1 MGEQQQQPDK
11 SEASPVQVGS
21 VRDRIQR
28 NLNRFK
34 DRRWVD
40 AAFWG
45 ATAGTV
51 LTIAAVI
58 WTWTALQISPTE
70 ESKKRFEAS
79 LSIVTTAATIVTGVF
94 LVLSY
99 TATQEKNK
107 IDTDFTEKRL
117 TMERFTKAV
126 EMLGNEDNIHV
137 RLGGIYALESIAN
150 DSDPKE
156 PDEIYRQIFEVL
168 TAFVREN
175 RPYPPKK
182 EKQEGSS
189 ELVQPVEEIEEAIVA
204 KDKPQPTPPLPTDI
218 QAVLTVIK
226 RRKHKNT
233 DWEHFRFD
241 LRKSN
246 LSMAFLKYANLQ
258 RVDFRYANL
267 QKANLTGANL
277 QRADL
282 EGANLQRA
290 NFRGANLQ
298 EIELMGANLQEAEL
312 EDANFQR
319 AVFWDP
325 YIEEFDLPQAKEE
338 AKAMLTSARDW
349 QNAKYDPNIREWL
362 GLPPEPSNSDQP
374 DIETD

>member
-1 MGEQQQQPDK
+1 M
-11 SEASPVQVGS
+11 
-21 VRDRIQR
+21 
-28 NLNRFK
+28 
-34 DRRWVD
+34 
-40 AAFWG
+40 
-45 ATAGTV
+45 
-51 LTIAAVI
+51 LTIAAVV

-94 LVLSY
+94 LVLNY

-107 IDTDFTEKRL
+107 IDTDFAEKRL

-126 EMLGNEDNIHV
+126 EMLGNKDSIHV
-137 RLGGIYALESIAN
+137 RLGGIYSLESIAN

-156 PDEIYRQIFEVL
+156 PDEIYRQVFEVL

-175 RPYPPKK
+175 SPYPPKDK
-182 EKQEGSS
+182 KQEGSS
-189 ELVQPVEEIEEAIVA
+189 EPAQPAEKIEEAVVA
-204 KDKPQPTPPLPTDI
+204 EDKPQPILPLPTDI

-241 LRKSN
+241 LRKSD
-246 LSMAFLKYANLQ
+246 LRAALLRYAHLQ
-258 RVDFRYANL
+258 RIDFRYANL
-267 QKANLTGANL
+267 QGIELVSANL

-298 EIELMGANLQEAEL
+298 GAELMGANLQEANL
-312 EDANFQR
+312 LDANFQR
-319 AVFWDP
+319 AMLWNP

-338 AKAMLTSARDW
+338 AKAMLTSALHW
-349 QNAKYDPNIREWL
+349 QTAKYDPEIRELL
-362 GLPPEPSNSDQP
+362 GLPPEPSNSD
-374 DIETD
+374 

>member
-11 SEASPVQVGS
+11 PEASPVQAGS

-28 NLNRFK
+28 NLDRFR

-94 LVLSY
+94 LVLNY

-117 TMERFTKAV
+117 TTERFTKAV

-175 RPYPPKK
+175 RPYPPKE

-189 ELVQPVEEIEEAIVA
+189 EPVQPAEEIEEAIVA
-204 KDKPQPTPPLPTDI
+204 KDKPQPIPPLPTDI

-233 DWEHFRFD
+233 NWEHFRFD
-241 LRKSN
+241 LRKSD
-246 LSMAFLKYANLQ
+246 LRAAFLRFAHLQ
-258 RVDFRYANL
+258 RVDFRHANL
-267 QKANLTGANL
+267 QG
-277 QRADL
+277 
-282 EGANLQRA
+282 
-290 NFRGANLQ
+290 
-298 EIELMGANLQEAEL
+298 IELMGANLWEANL
-312 EDANFQR
+312 LDANFQR
-319 AVFWDP
+319 AMFWNP
-325 YIEEFDLPQAKEE
+325 YIEEFHLPQAKEE
-338 AKAMLTSARDW
+338 AKAMLTSARNW
-349 QNAKYDPNIREWL
+349 QKAKYDPDIREWL
-362 GLPPEPSNSDQP
+362 GLPPELSNSDQP
-374 DIETD
+374 DTETD